1 MKNATFV
8 SVLLTL
14 LIASLFFAVSAG
26 PALTSQGSQI
36 QANSFTA
43 SQGIQPY
50 MTMNTNI
57 TWSTFYNGW
66 SPLEY
71 NTSTRNNTL
80 NTQLNSN
87 YANPITVNPA
97 DIVAPGVLQNEKV
110 GGQYWNNTQYWNLP
124 STNGGSVLTKN
135 IGTYNGES
143 TIIFAANTSKTSS
156 NALPMNTQIP
166 IADLPSSNPN
176 YDYITIIYGVS
187 GTPQTGVS
195 GNFQVANYNATNVEN
210 AIDITSNQSSYEPS
224 TNGAAPLL
232 GQTTYM
238 SVSLGWMNAHMTGQ
252 KFNISGNNP
261 ISSITISPILVIPKS
276 TTNQTYSLTIYGLS
290 LTTIPLTIGNA
301 NSNTA
306 EAYTGTTIPL
316 TTLNPDYQYTAI
328 ENNGYTVA
336 TSQPLLNT
344 TISQTA
350 ISNGSYIEEV
360 QTQGQFK
367 LPSAPDLTY
376 GSANITE
383 QLNVS
388 SSQVLVLDIN
398 GLSYL
403 SSISGKNG
411 TINLIGSVNPT
422 SSTSFLEIVEY
433 TSSQWNSISGPP
445 GFFSVAGVEYYFD
458 EIVLGLTALLGIGGA
473 AAHRR
478 AAQLRRVK

>member
-57 TWSTFYNGW
+57 TWSTFNNGW
-66 SPLEY
+66 NALEY
-71 NTSTRNNTL
+71 NNGTANLTL
-80 NTQLNSN
+80 NTGFSELYNNSIVINPMDMISSAMQGKVDNVSLVKSITNNTTTLSNGAIRTQGNNGVN
-87 YANPITVNPA
+87 YIYLQTNISKQGQNGEGTIIPNDCIPVSKLPSNNPSYDILSFMGYFSAPNITGLQAEIGIINGTQIQNPSFA
-97 DIVAPGVLQNEKV
+97 ILPNNAFFVSISLKSLQNQAKGYNITGKNAMTFLGIEPKITYPSGISSSATPTLYISGISMTENYMSIGSYV
-110 GGQYWNNTQYWNLP
+110 NKTGTHIVSN
-124 STNGGSVLTKN
+124 STNVKAL
-135 IGTYNGES
+135 
-143 TIIFAANTSKTSS
+143 NT
-156 NALPMNTQIP
+156 
-166 IADLPSSNPN
+166 
-176 YDYITIIYGVS
+176 
-187 GTPQTGVS
+187 
-195 GNFQVANYNATNVEN
+195 F
-210 AIDITSNQSSYEPS
+210 
-224 TNGAAPLL
+224 
-232 GQTTYM
+232 
-238 SVSLGWMNAHMTGQ
+238 
-252 KFNISGNNP
+252 
-261 ISSITISPILVIPKS
+261 SPDFS
-276 TTNQTYSLTIYGLS
+276 W
-290 LTTIPLTIGNA
+290 TTIT
-301 NSNTA
+301 
-306 EAYTGTTIPL
+306 
-316 TTLNPDYQYTAI
+316 
-328 ENNGYTVA
+328 NNGYSVA

-388 SSQVLVLDIN
+388 SIQVLVLDIN

-403 SSISGKNG
+403 STISGKNG

-458 EIVLGLTALLGIGGA
+458 EIVLGLTALLGMGGL
-473 AAHRR
+473 AAHRK

>member
-1 MKNATFV
+1 MLIFHPLIHLRYSDITF
-8 SVLLTL
+8 
-14 LIASLFFAVSAG
+14 
-26 PALTSQGSQI
+26 
-36 QANSFTA
+36 N
-43 SQGIQPY
+43 GI
-50 MTMNTNI
+50 
-57 TWSTFYNGW
+57 
-66 SPLEY
+66 
-71 NTSTRNNTL
+71 
-80 NTQLNSN
+80 
-87 YANPITVNPA
+87 
-97 DIVAPGVLQNEKV
+97 
-110 GGQYWNNTQYWNLP
+110 P
-124 STNGGSVLTKN
+124 STVFNK
-135 IGTYNGES
+135 
-143 TIIFAANTSKTSS
+143 TIQD
-156 NALPMNTQIP
+156 QI
-166 IADLPSSNPN
+166 IN
-176 YDYITIIYGVS
+176 
-187 GTPQTGVS
+187 
-195 GNFQVANYNATNVEN
+195 E
-210 AIDITSNQSSYEPS
+210 
-224 TNGAAPLL
+224 
-232 GQTTYM
+232 
-238 SVSLGWMNAHMTGQ
+238 
-252 KFNISGNNP
+252 
-261 ISSITISPILVIPKS
+261 ISSIAGI
-276 TTNQTYSLTIYGLS
+276 
-290 LTTIPLTIGNA
+290 NA
-301 NSNTA
+301 NF
-306 EAYTGTTIPL
+306 
-316 TTLNPDYQYTAI
+316 QYTKI
-328 ENNGYTVA
+328 TNNGYSVA

>member
-57 TWSTFYNGW
+57 TWSTFNNGW
-66 SPLEY
+66 STMEY
-71 NTSTRNNTL
+71 SNGTANLTL
-80 NTQLNSN
+80 NTGLSTFYQ
-87 YANPITVNPA
+87 NPITA
-97 DIVAPGVLQNEKV
+97 
-110 GGQYWNNTQYWNLP
+110 NTQYLQTSFPNEYAGIQLYNKTLWSGAGAVAAGAVQ
-124 STNGGSVLTKN
+124 STT
-135 IGTYNGES
+135 
-143 TIIFAANTSKTSS
+143 NTSHSITYSVNESNASYSS
-156 NALPMNTQIP
+156 NMETISIP
-166 IADLPSSNPN
+166 TSDLPSANAK
-176 YDYITIIYGVS
+176 YDYFTIAGNITAY
-187 GTPQTGVS
+187 TGMDFS
-195 GNFQVANYNATNVEN
+195 
-210 AIDITSNQSSYEPS
+210 
-224 TNGAAPLL
+224 PLL
-232 GQTTYM
+232 GNSTRASILGAANGSVTIIGQSSNPIPGGQAATTEPFWISASLSQANLTLGTSSIKIGFVYTVPQTTADKRI
-238 SVSLGWMNAHMTGQ
+238 SVTINNIAITEEPMTLGSATINGTKTLIAAVLGNAH
-252 KFNISGNNP
+252 
-261 ISSITISPILVIPKS
+261 LVS
-276 TTNQTYSLTIYGLS
+276 
-290 LTTIPLTIGNA
+290 
-301 NSNTA
+301 
-306 EAYTGTTIPL
+306 
-316 TTLNPDYQYTAI
+316 LNPDFTWSKI
-328 ENNGYTVA
+328 TNSGYSVA